1 MERETARRLERE
13 AAKLEKL
20 NRKHE
25 NISRS
30 TERVSG
36 GRSGSLE
43 RRRSGD
49 EGPVLNQSTV
59 HGIASPNRR
68 PTIFDVFRTRKGS
81 DSKKKKDDSSKSGSD
96 KDSTSGSGTI
106 GGGSGGIM
114 NSMKAAL
121 HVGGR
126 HSHQTATA
134 TQPASTATAKVRDGS
149 AHPHAGSD
157 AQYYHTVTAVR
168 RADAGKSP
176 MTKVMDL
183 FRHRSNSAVSEADKR
198 KATASTGPKQ
208 RIKPECNKDGKAG
221 AGRDK
226 SAFIQTSGIFS
237 EGLAKRSRYE
247 KMNNSSREP
256 GEAMRR
262 PVLRSEIKVDPE
274 EERKRICDLFGE
286 PDEEEGLLSSEGVK
300 KYDANMPVKLDNL
313 DYKIKPNAAGLL
325 KVEVKVEL
333 LKQEPE
339 LSTAR

>member
-1 MERETARRLERE
+1 MGLA
-13 AAKLEKL
+13 
-20 NRKHE
+20 
-25 NISRS
+25 
-30 TERVSG
+30 
-36 GRSGSLE
+36 
-43 RRRSGD
+43 
-49 EGPVLNQSTV
+49 
-59 HGIASPNRR
+59 
-68 PTIFDVFRTRKGS
+68 
-81 DSKKKKDDSSKSGSD
+81 DSSTPLYS
-96 KDSTSGSGTI
+96 
-106 GGGSGGIM
+106 
-114 NSMKAAL
+114 
-121 HVGGR
+121 R
-126 HSHQTATA
+126 
-134 TQPASTATAKVRDGS
+134 PS
-149 AHPHAGSD
+149 AHSGPKINQFAPHRNKD
-157 AQYYHTVTAVR
+157 TN
-168 RADAGKSP
+168 GK
-176 MTKVMDL
+176 
-183 FRHRSNSAVSEADKR
+183 
-198 KATASTGPKQ
+198 TASTGPKQ

-226 SAFIQTSGIFS
+226 SALIQTSGIFS

-313 DYKIKPNAAGLL
+313 DYKIKPNAAGLP

>member
-1 MERETARRLERE
+1 M
-13 AAKLEKL
+13 
-20 NRKHE
+20 
-25 NISRS
+25 
-30 TERVSG
+30 
-36 GRSGSLE
+36 
-43 RRRSGD
+43 
-49 EGPVLNQSTV
+49 
-59 HGIASPNRR
+59 
-68 PTIFDVFRTRKGS
+68 
-81 DSKKKKDDSSKSGSD
+81 
-96 KDSTSGSGTI
+96 
-106 GGGSGGIM
+106 
-114 NSMKAAL
+114 
-121 HVGGR
+121 
-126 HSHQTATA
+126 
-134 TQPASTATAKVRDGS
+134 S
-149 AHPHAGSD
+149 AHSGPKINQFAPHRNKD
-157 AQYYHTVTAVR
+157 TN
-168 RADAGKSP
+168 GK
-176 MTKVMDL
+176 
-183 FRHRSNSAVSEADKR
+183 
-198 KATASTGPKQ
+198 TASTGPKQ

>member
-1 MERETARRLERE
+1 MPAIGIVRGRRGHFLTSTQPKLIVHPHDLQQWPMLHESSHVDRRWSPHQVFSTKRGIIPVDLLTGGNASTNNNNIVFDRAYLAAAFSTVAPPQRGDIPTAAPAQDPRRLQQVSDPI
-13 AAKLEKL
+13 ALAKVTAIEDTAI
-20 NRKHE
+20 KHE
-25 NISRS
+25 EWRVRGRTGQNCRS
-30 TERVSG
+30 TPTPSCCHPSIRPIVNNKKQIIVNKPPTS
-36 GRSGSLE
+36 SPT
-43 RRRSGD
+43 
-49 EGPVLNQSTV
+49 PVCDIHLKIE
-59 HGIASPNRR
+59 IAWLACMRN
-68 PTIFDVFRTRKGS
+68 
-81 DSKKKKDDSSKSGSD
+81 
-96 KDSTSGSGTI
+96 
-106 GGGSGGIM
+106 
-114 NSMKAAL
+114 
-121 HVGGR
+121 
-126 HSHQTATA
+126 
-134 TQPASTATAKVRDGS
+134 
-149 AHPHAGSD
+149 
-157 AQYYHTVTAVR
+157 
-168 RADAGKSP
+168 GK
-176 MTKVMDL
+176 
-183 FRHRSNSAVSEADKR
+183 
-198 KATASTGPKQ
+198 TASTGPKQ